1 MFKQRT
7 KISPFRALVNRIV
20 VSKLEE
26 IPFIVFLSFLLTFV
40 TARAYVYLTNN
51 DIMDFPW
58 GQYVYFRGVHV
69 HHLNFG
75 IFILVIAGFA
85 ALYDLRPG
93 AHRRLAVLYGIG
105 LGLTFDEFALWLKL
119 TDDYYARISYDAVI
133 IIALILLNIIYFSDF
148 WRRMGRTILR
158 MATLF
163 MGWRSMR

>member
-1 MFKQRT
+1 MFHKRK
-7 KISPFRALVNRIV
+7 KISPLRALVHRIV

-26 IPFIVFLSFLLTFV
+26 VPFIVFLSFLLTFV
-40 TARAYVYLTNN
+40 LARLYVYLTNH

-58 GQYVYFRGVHV
+58 GQYVYIRGVHV

-85 ALYDLRPG
+85 ALYDLRPV
-93 AHRRLAVLYGIG
+93 AHRKLAVLYGIG

-119 TDDYYARISYDAVI
+119 TDDYYARISYDAII
-133 IIALILLNIIYFSDF
+133 IIALVLLNIIYFSDF

-158 MATLF
+158 MVEVIT
-163 MGWRSMR
+163 GRKMR